1 MRNTRVK
8 NEWQRIEKLSSQ
20 QNTQSSSCWFSR
32 YRILSAFKLFNWHIK
47 RNVLIPRTLLLHFP
61 HHIVFLFSSG
71 HSVGG
76 GWIDWNSMAP
86 SLNNSVYND
95 TIQKHWKPL
104 SPSQCVPWFA
114 VFSTECLTVVIL
126 NLLTII
132 VFMKQRQLQRQSKF
146 LIIHQA
152 IVDLLVGLVYG
163 PLMTEWSGSF
173 NCDLWDYHRPDVTLL
188 LLLELV
194 LGLQVYQVS
203 LLNLAV
209 ISLERVHATF
219 RPFKHRF
226 IKKWVYG
233 VIITIVWL
241 VPSVI
246 NLFIITHSYD
256 FLRLISFAYFFTL
269 LFVVVVC
276 YISIYLKVLCSRHL
290 QHHGVTGL
298 RERKLTNTSF
308 IITLGS
314 LITFLPMVVFWGVL
328 ASDSKLFDNLSNQ
341 SSFHFEM
348 VKIIFVAANS
358 LINPIIYAIRMPELR
373 AGIMQIIFRR
383 ALNPNY
389 PIDIPIQNI

>member
-1 MRNTRVK
+1 MHNTRVK

-32 YRILSAFKLFNWHIK
+32 YRLLSAFKLFNWHIK

-95 TIQKHWKPL
+95 TIQKHWNPL

-163 PLMTEWSGSF
+163 P
-173 NCDLWDYHRPDVTLL
+173 P
-188 LLLELV
+188 
-194 LGLQVYQVS
+194 
-203 LLNLAV
+203 
-209 ISLERVHATF
+209 

-256 FLRLISFAYFFTL
+256 FFRLISFAYFFTL

-276 YISIYLKVLCSRHL
+276 YISIYLKVRCSRHP
-290 QHHGVTGL
+290 QHHGAAGL

-308 IITLGS
+308 VITLGS
-314 LITFLPMVVFWGVL
+314 LITLLPMVVFWGLL
-328 ASDSKLFDNLSNQ
+328 ASHSKLFDNLSNQ
-341 SSFHFEM
+341 SLFHFEM
-348 VKIIFVAANS
+348 VKVIFVAANS

-373 AGIMQIIFRR
+373 AGIMQIIFRG
-383 ALNPNY
+383 ALNPVY
-389 PIDIPIQNI
+389 PIDIPLQNI

>member
-1 MRNTRVK
+1 
-8 NEWQRIEKLSSQ
+8 
-20 QNTQSSSCWFSR
+20 
-32 YRILSAFKLFNWHIK
+32 
-47 RNVLIPRTLLLHFP
+47 
-61 HHIVFLFSSG
+61 
-71 HSVGG
+71 
-76 GWIDWNSMAP
+76 MAS

-95 TIQKHWKPL
+95 TIQKHWKAL
-104 SPSQCVPWFA
+104 SPLQCIPWFA

-126 NLLTII
+126 NLLIII
-132 VFMKQRQLQRQSKF
+132 VFMEQRQLQRQSKF

-163 PLMTEWSGSF
+163 PLMIERSGSF
-173 NCDLWDYHRPDVTLL
+173 NCDLWDYHRPNITLL
-188 LLLELV
+188 FLLELV
-194 LGLQVYQVS
+194 LGSQVYQVS

-233 VIITIVWL
+233 VIITIIWL
-241 VPSVI
+241 VPSVMKT
-246 NLFIITHSYD
+246 FILTHSD
-256 FLRLISFAYFFTL
+256 DVFRLISFTYFFTL

-276 YISIYLKVLCSRHL
+276 YSSIYLKVRCSRHP
-290 QHHGVTGL
+290 QRHGAAGL

-341 SSFHFEM
+341 SSFHFKM

-358 LINPIIYAIRMPELR
+358 LINPIIYAIRMSELR

-383 ALNPNY
+383 ALNPVY

>member
-32 YRILSAFKLFNWHIK
+32 YRLLSAFKLFNWHIK

-104 SPSQCVPWFA
+104 SPSHCVPWFA
-114 VFSTECLTVVIL
+114 VFGTECLTVVIL

-132 VFMKQRQLQRQSKF
+132 VFMKQRQLQRQSTY

-163 PLMTEWSGSF
+163 PLMIEWSGSF
-173 NCDLWDYHRPDVTLL
+173 NCDLWEYNRNDITLL
-188 LLLELV
+188 FILELV

-246 NLFIITHSYD
+246 NLFTITHSYD
-256 FLRLISFAYFFTL
+256 FFRLISFAYFFTL

-276 YISIYLKVLCSRHL
+276 YISIYLKVRCSRHP
-290 QHHGVTGL
+290 QHHGAAGL

-308 IITLGS
+308 VITPGS
-314 LITFLPMVVFWGVL
+314 LITFLPMVVFWGLL
-328 ASDSKLFDNLSNQ
+328 ASHSKLFDNPSNQ
-341 SSFHFEM
+341 SLFHFEM

-373 AGIMQIIFRR
+373 AGIMQIIFRG
-383 ALNPNY
+383 ALNPVY
-389 PIDIPIQNI
+389 PIDIPLQNI

>member
-1 MRNTRVK
+1 
-8 NEWQRIEKLSSQ
+8 
-20 QNTQSSSCWFSR
+20 
-32 YRILSAFKLFNWHIK
+32 
-47 RNVLIPRTLLLHFP
+47 
-61 HHIVFLFSSG
+61 
-71 HSVGG
+71 
-76 GWIDWNSMAP
+76 MAP

-132 VFMKQRQLQRQSKF
+132 VFMKQRQSKF

-163 PLMTEWSGSF
+163 PLMIEWSGSF

-233 VIITIVWL
+233 VIITIVWF
-241 VPSVI
+241 VPYVI
-246 NLFIITHSYD
+246 NTFIITHSCD
-256 FLRLISFAYFFTL
+256 FFRLISFAYYFAYT
-269 LFVVVVC
+269 
-276 YISIYLKVLCSRHL
+276 
-290 QHHGVTGL
+290 
-298 RERKLTNTSF
+298 
-308 IITLGS
+308 
-314 LITFLPMVVFWGVL
+314 
-328 ASDSKLFDNLSNQ
+328 Q
-341 SSFHFEM
+341 SP
-348 VKIIFVAANS
+348 V
-358 LINPIIYAIRMPELR
+358 
-373 AGIMQIIFRR
+373 
-383 ALNPNY
+383 
-389 PIDIPIQNI
+389 

>member
-1 MRNTRVK
+1 
-8 NEWQRIEKLSSQ
+8 
-20 QNTQSSSCWFSR
+20 
-32 YRILSAFKLFNWHIK
+32 
-47 RNVLIPRTLLLHFP
+47 
-61 HHIVFLFSSG
+61 
-71 HSVGG
+71 
-76 GWIDWNSMAP
+76 
-86 SLNNSVYND
+86 
-95 TIQKHWKPL
+95 
-104 SPSQCVPWFA
+104 
-114 VFSTECLTVVIL
+114 
-126 NLLTII
+126 
-132 VFMKQRQLQRQSKF
+132 MKQGQLQRQSKF

-163 PLMTEWSGSF
+163 PLMIEWSGSF

-241 VPSVI
+241 VPTVI

-276 YISIYLKVLCSRHL
+276 YISIYLKVRCSRHL

-358 LINPIIYAIRMPELR
+358 LINPIIYAIRMPEIR